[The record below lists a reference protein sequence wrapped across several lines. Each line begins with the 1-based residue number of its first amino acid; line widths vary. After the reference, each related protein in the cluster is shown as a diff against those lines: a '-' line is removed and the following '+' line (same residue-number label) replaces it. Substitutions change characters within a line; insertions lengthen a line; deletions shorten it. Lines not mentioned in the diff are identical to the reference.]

1 MKYLLDTHTFI
12 WLMISPE
19 KLSQKCK
26 KLLISSENI
35 SVSSIALWE
44 ISIKF
49 SLGKLELTG
58 ILPEELLI
66 KSKEINIHIMDFD
79 SSDAISYY
87 KLPRHHKDPFD
98 RMLVWQ
104 AIRNKMT
111 LISKDNRLEA
121 YAENGLQLIW

>member
-12 WLMISPE
+12 WLMINPE

-49 SLGKLELTG
+49 SLGKLDLTG
-58 ILPEELLI
+58 IPPEELLI

-87 KLPRHHKDPFD
+87 KLLRHHKDPFD
-98 RMLVWQ
+98 TMLVWQ
-104 AIRNKMT
+104 AIRNKIT
-111 LISKDNRLEA
+111 LISKDNRFET
-121 YAENGLQLIW
+121 YPENGLQLIW